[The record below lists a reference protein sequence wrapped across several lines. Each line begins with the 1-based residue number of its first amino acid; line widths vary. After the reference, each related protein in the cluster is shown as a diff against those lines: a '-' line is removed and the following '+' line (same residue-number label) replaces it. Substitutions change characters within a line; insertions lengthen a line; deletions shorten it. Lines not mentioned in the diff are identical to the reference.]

1 MVTNMLQLLQENYE
15 RVFPLPII
23 VVTLCFILFDVI
35 TGLLKAVKCNK
46 LNSTLLRQGLLH
58 KLSEVL
64 CVVGAFAAPY
74 GLQQMQVDFKLP
86 LLEGVG
92 VYICL
97 METISAIENLCEVNP
112 KLNKLF
118 APYLEKLKKKD
129 DKDE

>member
-1 MVTNMLQLLQENYE
+1 M
-15 RVFPLPII
+15 PII
-23 VVTLCFILFDVI
+23 CVTLCFIIFDII

>member
-1 MVTNMLQLLQENYE
+1 M
-15 RVFPLPII
+15 FPLPII
-23 VVTLCFILFDVI
+23 CVTLCFILFDII
-35 TGLLKAVKCNK
+35 TGLLKAIKCNK

-64 CVVGAFAAPY
+64 CVVGAFAAPF
-74 GLQQMQVDFKLP
+74 GLQYLQVEFKLP
-86 LLEGVG
+86 LLECVG

-97 METISAIENLCEVNP
+97 MEVISAIENLCEVNP

-129 DKDE
+129 DDNEE